1 MFTAGKMVAEESMD
15 RILGVTQT
23 MKERINQSSSD
34 LQDRFYNNYREF
46 LQSELSKLDEKENND
61 IIEER

>member
-1 MFTAGKMVAEESMD
+1 MVAEESMD